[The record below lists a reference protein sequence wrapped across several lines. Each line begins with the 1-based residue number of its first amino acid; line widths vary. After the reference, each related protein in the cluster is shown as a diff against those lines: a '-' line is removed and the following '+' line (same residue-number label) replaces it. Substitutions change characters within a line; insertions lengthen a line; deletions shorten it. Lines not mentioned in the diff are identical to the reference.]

1 MRTVYSI
8 FYKID
13 NVAQTAT
20 VANFEIP
27 VNINVYIQE
36 LIQDC
41 AEKAGDREYIFDNT
55 RGLTKSRILCIVK
68 DENRIDKALEL
79 AERLTKVEYDSN
91 ERHRNLKS
99 KIPTGILLVAYVDM
113 ELDGRNEYK
122 VILAKADYTEFIEEV
137 TGQKKTGLPTKK
149 KLFKSFIANVQWSE
163 EAPELI
169 NMKTYDP
176 QKDRAQYWWDTFL
189 ELSEVRSD
197 EENTVNAMKLLKK
210 EILIPIKEQHP
221 EAYLPLYNTTIR
233 YMRARGDF
241 DLEHFRDNVFG
252 AQVINDPSF
261 SMERWKNKITNL
273 TKEEKR
279 FDRNFTKTPEIIKER
294 SYSTELEL
302 TPLIDL
308 RIKKDFAAREKIIR
322 PVKEHGDEGIF
333 IKSEKGF
340 KFANG
345 LVEPQHD

>member
-20 VANFEIP
+20 EANFEIP

-41 AEKAGDREYIFDNT
+41 AEKAGDREYVFDDT
-55 RGLTKSRILCIVK
+55 RGLTKNRIISIVK
-68 DENRIDKALEL
+68 DENRMEKALEL
-79 AERLTKVEYDSN
+79 AGRLTKVEHDSN
-91 ERHRNLKS
+91 EQHKNLKS

-113 ELDGRNEYK
+113 ELDGVNEYK
-122 VILAKADYTEFIEEV
+122 AILAKADYTEFIEEV

-149 KLFKSFIANVQWSE
+149 KLFKSFIANVRWTDGV
-163 EAPELI
+163 PELV

-176 QKDRAQYWWDTFL
+176 QKDKAQYWWDTFL

-197 EENTVNAMKLLKK
+197 SENTENAMKLLRKG
-210 EILIPIKEQHP
+210 ILNPIKEQHP

-241 DLEHFRDNVFG
+241 DLEYFRDNVFG
-252 AQVINDPSF
+252 AQVINDHTF
-261 SMERWKNKITNL
+261 NMEKWKAKITNL

-279 FDRNFTKTPEIIKER
+279 FDRHFTKTPEIIKER

-302 TPLIDL
+302 TPLIEL
-308 RIKKDFAAREKIIR
+308 RIKKDFAARDKIIR
-322 PVKEHGDEGIF
+322 PAKEHGDEGIF

-345 LVEPQHD
+345 LVESQHN